1 MAPGKYERNVRHN
14 IFSAIKRIKYWNE
27 FGDFTQWEQP
37 KLWNV
42 RENKTTRKKP
52 SDFHQIDRW
61 WDGINILSRFNLITL
76 RHGGCRYKGTI
87 SKSALKSKKI
97 KFVSAFT
104 KLHYLNLRLGQII

>member
-42 RENKTTRKKP
+42 RENKTTRKNPLTFIK
-52 SDFHQIDRW
+52 SIG
-61 WDGINILSRFNLITL
+61 DGTELIFFRGSILLPYAMVVLGI
-76 RHGGCRYKGTI
+76 KG
-87 SKSALKSKKI
+87 
-97 KFVSAFT
+97 
-104 KLHYLNLRLGQII
+104 R